1 MSKHKVLFLCTGN
14 SARSQ
19 MAEGLVNHFRG
30 EKWEAVSAG
39 TRPSGYVHPLS
50 IRAAA
55 ELGIDISGY
64 RSKSVDE
71 FRDAEL
77 DLVITVC
84 DGAAQNCP
92 VWLGQGRVVHI
103 GFPDPAA
110 AMGSEDEQFALF
122 AEVRDGICTRV
133 FEYLDRGM
141 DEEAAG
147 YHLKKQGNASI
158 LLALGPS
165 R

>member
-1 MSKHKVLFLCTGN
+1 MKKRKVLFLCTGN

-50 IRAAA
+50 IRALAA
-55 ELGIDISGY
+55 LGIDILGS
-64 RSKSVDE
+64 RSKSADE

-103 GFPDPAA
+103 PFPDPAA
-110 AMGSEDEQFALF
+110 ATGSEDEQFAVF
-122 AEVRDGICTRV
+122 AQVRDGIRDRV
-133 FEYLDRGM
+133 FEYLDHGV
-141 DEEAAG
+141 DEDTGGLEVRFV
-147 YHLKKQGNASI
+147 QGDLNTRDRTA
-158 LLALGPS
+158 
-165 R
+165 